1 MNSQQE
7 MPLNDKQN
15 HSDDKIEKLLKPKKT
30 IRIAVSGDVLITE
43 LERKII
49 DTDEFQRLR
58 RIRQLGTAY
67 YVYPTAVHTRFDH
80 SLGTLHMAKAM
91 IDAIRNNVH
100 VSDKESEILKEDE
113 VLIRLYALIHDVP
126 HVPYGHSFEDELGIF
141 KRHDNNKDRIN
152 YFIGEDSTIGK
163 LIIDALG
170 KKFHNR
176 LFNIYNHD
184 PEDDDPNILKEDYY
198 IYDIVSNTVCADLL
212 DYLKRDDYF
221 CNLSLHPEFRFLKFL
236 FLKNDKKGRRRVLIR
251 LSEKGKEPR
260 PDTLSDIHRLLNA
273 RYYLAERVYFH
284 HAKIITAAMLGRSM
298 TEVVNSGDITE
309 EDLYAQTDKSLHTDD
324 ILLDY
329 LCNSNQDIAANL
341 AKSLRRRELHK
352 SFEVFD
358 KRFFQKSQ
366 NRDHDTDVI
375 GAVVEKVGNR
385 ETRTRIE
392 NSWADFINVEH
403 GDILIYAPST
413 DMNSKEA
420 KMRVMWRGEQTPVAD
435 ITNEDVSRKLESIR
449 QSHENLWKLHVFVKP
464 SLDDE
469 QKEIIRDAVAYEFT
483 KLGNNHLFK
492 DVINYW
498 RTHSE
503 DVQNIS
509 KEIDHEGM
517 PEAVKELKNQYHK
530 SPNLKKLITSVITD
544 HFQKK

>member
-1 MNSQQE
+1 MMNSQQE

-176 LFNIYNHD
+176 LFNI
-184 PEDDDPNILKEDYY
+184 
-198 IYDIVSNTVCADLL
+198 
-212 DYLKRDDYF
+212 
-221 CNLSLHPEFRFLKFL
+221 
-236 FLKNDKKGRRRVLIR
+236 
-251 LSEKGKEPR
+251 
-260 PDTLSDIHRLLNA
+260 
-273 RYYLAERVYFH
+273 
-284 HAKIITAAMLGRSM
+284 
-298 TEVVNSGDITE
+298 
-309 EDLYAQTDKSLHTDD
+309 
-324 ILLDY
+324 
-329 LCNSNQDIAANL
+329 
-341 AKSLRRRELHK
+341 
-352 SFEVFD
+352 
-358 KRFFQKSQ
+358 
-366 NRDHDTDVI
+366 
-375 GAVVEKVGNR
+375 
-385 ETRTRIE
+385 
-392 NSWADFINVEH
+392 
-403 GDILIYAPST
+403 
-413 DMNSKEA
+413 
-420 KMRVMWRGEQTPVAD
+420 
-435 ITNEDVSRKLESIR
+435 
-449 QSHENLWKLHVFVKP
+449 
-464 SLDDE
+464 
-469 QKEIIRDAVAYEFT
+469 
-483 KLGNNHLFK
+483 
-492 DVINYW
+492 
-498 RTHSE
+498 
-503 DVQNIS
+503 
-509 KEIDHEGM
+509 
-517 PEAVKELKNQYHK
+517 
-530 SPNLKKLITSVITD
+530 
-544 HFQKK
+544 